1 MEKAR
6 VFDGKSV
13 HFVADGTIATGLAE
27 GDAIECGPNADAFTE
42 TVGMQGDV
50 EWSETNNKTGY
61 FKIKL
66 QQTSPTCALYEKWA
80 REGTIV
86 PVQLVDLNTGGI
98 NASCTQARVKKTA
111 VKKYGPKSTE
121 REYEFAAADY
131 TTQ

>member
-1 MEKAR
+1 MAEAK
-6 VFDGKSV
+6 VYNGKNT
-13 HFVADGTIATGLAE
+13 HFVADGRIATGLAE
-27 GDAIECGPNADAFTE
+27 GDAIECGPNVDAFTE
-42 TVGMQGDV
+42 SVGMKGDV
-50 EWSETNNKTGY
+50 EWSDTNNFTGY
-61 FKIKL
+61 FKVKL

-86 PVQLVDLNTGGI
+86 PVQLIDLNTGGI